1 MRYQD
6 RVQDWMKACFSEEVC
21 RDGAERN
28 HRFLEEALEL
38 VQSLGCTASE
48 AHQLVDY
55 VYGRP
60 DGDVNQEM
68 GGVMVTLAALATC
81 AGIDMEEAAERELAR
96 VWTKIEQI
104 RAKQASKPKHSPLPQ
119 AVDSRA
125 RCSAET
131 NHELKPV
138 AWRWKVSSA
147 QINWCYGEEY
157 PPYTNSVCIEPL
169 YAAPQPAENN
179 ADWKLIETAPRDGS
193 KILATGG
200 GLGSE
205 VEIVSFNV
213 DVGAWN
219 TAGNTLDDV
228 DHEPEGYSRP
238 SHWMPRPVPPITSDY
253 TDENVWPNGC
263 TDVSSCAFHK
273 SCMYERCRHKFR
285 NIANEIRAALAAPQP
300 AGSTLARPFACPWC
314 GALYG
319 HKSNCQ
325 SPPQPAASADRAA
338 WAINGAH
345 EFAEKMREPYVCPP
359 VPLADV
365 DVAAIIKAAQDYL
378 RDGYGAQPKDKAMAD
393 QLGNV
398 LRKYEALEER
408 LGPRGLEVVMIDGA
422 GHYVNE
428 KIKAE
433 IERLR
438 ASPAQTERMTNARI
452 RSALQA
458 AKDVL
463 RGYAKVDYDKDNQP
477 QPNWAFE
484 VEQMCKEALH
494 EIDEAWRLAEDG
506 QPQAPAVTNEGE

>member
-1 MRYQD
+1 MTEPYRLTIGGH
-6 RVQDWMKACFSEEVC
+6 
-21 RDGAERN
+21 DGM
-28 HRFLEEALEL
+28 
-38 VQSLGCTASE
+38 CPYK
-48 AHQLVDY
+48 D
-55 VYGRP
+55 
-60 DGDVNQEM
+60 
-68 GGVMVTLAALATC
+68 
-81 AGIDMEEAAERELAR
+81 
-96 VWTKIEQI
+96 EQ
-104 RAKQASKPKHSPLPQ
+104 
-119 AVDSRA
+119 
-125 RCSAET
+125 
-131 NHELKPV
+131 
-138 AWRWKVSSA
+138 
-147 QINWCYGEEY
+147 
-157 PPYTNSVCIEPL
+157 
-169 YAAPQPAENN
+169 
-179 ADWKLIETAPRDGS
+179 
-193 KILATGG
+193 
-200 GLGSE
+200 
-205 VEIVSFNV
+205 
-213 DVGAWN
+213 
-219 TAGNTLDDV
+219 
-228 DHEPEGYSRP
+228 
-238 SHWMPRPVPPITSDY
+238 
-253 TDENVWPNGC
+253 
-263 TDVSSCAFHK
+263 
-273 SCMYERCRHKFR
+273 
-285 NIANEIRAALAAPQP
+285 
-300 AGSTLARPFACPWC
+300 
-314 GALYG
+314 
-319 HKSNCQ
+319 
-325 SPPQPAASADRAA
+325 
-338 WAINGAH
+338 
-345 EFAEKMREPYVCPP
+345 PYVCPP